1 MQIQF
6 IEIEI
11 ASQVSN
17 ELLRERVERAQNG
30 RSMEF
35 ILLVDGS
42 ESAFISFEDWS
53 DRSLGFIYEMYV
65 LPVFRRQGLGSAM
78 LSYCEKLALKLGCTH
93 VQLEANAFDRTISK
107 EQLLG
112 WYSRKGY
119 LSKPDEPNKLE
130 KTFITQEDS
139 SFTDSQ

>member
-11 ASQVSN
+11 ASQVN
-17 ELLRERVERAQNG
+17 NKVLRERVERAQSG
-30 RSMEF
+30 RSLEF
-35 ILLVDGS
+35 ILLVDGA

-65 LPVFRRQGLGSAM
+65 LPIFRGQGLGSAM
-78 LSYCEKLALKLGCTH
+78 LLHCEKLALKLGCTH

-107 EQLLG
+107 EQLFG

-119 LSKPDEPNKLE
+119 HSKPDEPNKLE
-130 KTFITQEDS
+130 KNIVM
-139 SFTDSQ
+139 